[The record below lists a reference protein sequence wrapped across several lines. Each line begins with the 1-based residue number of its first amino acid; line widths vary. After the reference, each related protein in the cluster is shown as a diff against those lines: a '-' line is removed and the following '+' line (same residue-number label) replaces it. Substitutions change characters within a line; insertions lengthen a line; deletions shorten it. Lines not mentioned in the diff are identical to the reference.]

1 MEQENEKLD
10 IAAVALST
18 DGKSMRYDSGV
29 VYTKE
34 ESNTNE
40 FVLSNTGD
48 WNESMLPK
56 ELVEKLKA
64 LKSERERFKG
74 NTEKT
79 QIRKIIPKSRLEK

>member
-1 MEQENEKLD
+1 
-10 IAAVALST
+10 
-18 DGKSMRYDSGV
+18 
-29 VYTKE
+29 
-34 ESNTNE
+34 
-40 FVLSNTGD
+40 
-48 WNESMLPK
+48 MLPK